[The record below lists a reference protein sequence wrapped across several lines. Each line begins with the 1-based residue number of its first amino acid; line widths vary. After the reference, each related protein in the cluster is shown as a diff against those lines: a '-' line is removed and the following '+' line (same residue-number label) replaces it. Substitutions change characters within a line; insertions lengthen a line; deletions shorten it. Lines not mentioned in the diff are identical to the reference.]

1 MAFVDI
7 LGLGAGAV
15 FGIGVGARAFSSVI
29 APTIGKA
36 ASTGLRVS
44 SFAARRGILPTVKS
58 IATHTP
64 SLISSIAKTGLTVG
78 AFALRHPY
86 MTMAGLG
93 TGAYLATNKSPYDS
107 PSIEGRL
114 EGVRLSASFNEE
126 QIAAQA
132 LNEAGVAPMGGIVSG
147 AAIRN
152 QRLMESTV
160 GLGFGLHSSRH

>member
-1 MAFVDI
+1 MAFIDI
-7 LGLGAGAV
+7 LGLGASAT
-15 FGIGVGARAFSSVI
+15 FGIGVGARAFSSILV
-29 APTIGKA
+29 PTIGKI
-36 ASTGLRVS
+36 ASTGLKAS
-44 SFAARRGILPTVKS
+44 SFAARKGLLPTVKT

-64 SLISSIAKTGLTVG
+64 SLISSVAKTGHTVG

-107 PSIEGRL
+107 PSLEGRL

-126 QIAAQA
+126 QAAAQA
-132 LNEAGVAPMGGIVSG
+132 LNEAGVAPMGGIISG
-147 AAIRN
+147 AAMRN

-160 GLGFGLHSSRH
+160 GLTQGLWSSRH